1 MTACCRRSSCL
12 ARNAARS
19 AAGVCSTNQF
29 FFSRVILRVRVGRA
43 HFGLTE
49 SSSSLVSS
57 PSVGWF
63 FVGGR
68 SFYGITCS
76 FRFWEVAGPRAQLQ
90 LRGIKEE
97 GVQTMCIFFL
107 ARAVKISD
115 ICGEMNPLVFSAL
128 EEVNLVFTLMVS
140 STVMVDIVFARF
152 MFCTFY
158 WR

>member
-1 MTACCRRSSCL
+1 MRSIASSGRNSCRLELCQSSCSRGKETGLRCSCVTACCRRSSCL

-63 FVGGR
+63 FIGGR
-68 SFYGITCS
+68 IFYGITCS

-90 LRGIKEE
+90 LRDIKEE
-97 GVQTMCIFFL
+97 GVQTMCIFFFGPSCENFRHL
-107 ARAVKISD
+107 
-115 ICGEMNPLVFSAL
+115 
-128 EEVNLVFTLMVS
+128 
-140 STVMVDIVFARF
+140 
-152 MFCTFY
+152 
-158 WR
+158 W